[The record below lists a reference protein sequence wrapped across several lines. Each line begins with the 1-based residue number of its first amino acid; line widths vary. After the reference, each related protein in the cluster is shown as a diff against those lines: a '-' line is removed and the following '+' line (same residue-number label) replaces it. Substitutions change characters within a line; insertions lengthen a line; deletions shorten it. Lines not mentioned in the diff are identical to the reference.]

1 MSLKEQLAE
10 YRAGW
15 YQRVPA
21 ERQAIMQRHID
32 ELRAGTIARTTLKVG
47 DQAPP
52 IVLKNAKGATVD
64 VGALIKKGPVIV
76 TFYRGG
82 WCPYCNLEL
91 KAYQEMLPEIAA
103 AGASLVAIS
112 PEKPDD
118 TLSTVEKN
126 ALRFEVLSD
135 LGQKV
140 GRAFGL
146 VYEFTEELKQAYH
159 CQANGRS
166 RYPQPTLSTAMA
178 RSSTPIRM
186 STTEIAPILAMS
198 CKSSPKQPSR
208 RDGLAAPQTGVSLA
222 PIGQSSDS
230 GRTEHVPCRPKDGL
244 CLCGRRQFGSR
255 PHAA

>member
-1 MSLKEQLAE
+1 MSLKEQLAG

-21 ERQAIMQRHID
+21 DRQAIMQRHID
-32 ELRAGTIARTTLKVG
+32 ELRASTIARTTLKVG

-52 IVLKNAKGATVD
+52 IVLKNAKGTTVD
-64 VGALIKKGPVIV
+64 VGALIKKGPVVV

-118 TLSTVEKN
+118 TLSTVENN
-126 ALRFEVLSD
+126 ALRFELLSD
-135 LGQKV
+135 LAQKV

-146 VYEFTEELKQAYH
+146 VLRVHRRAQAGVPRL
-159 CQANGRS
+159 QS
-166 RYPQPTLSTAMA
+166 RYPGPQWNAGRMGATDIRNLRYRPQRLDHLRLHGCRLPRSR
-178 RSSTPIRM
+178 RSSRCPASPHQNGRRGVTARLA
-186 STTEIAPILAMS
+186 TT
-198 CKSSPKQPSR
+198 
-208 RDGLAAPQTGVSLA
+208 QTGVS
-222 PIGQSSDS
+222 
-230 GRTEHVPCRPKDGL
+230 V
-244 CLCGRRQFGSR
+244 
-255 PHAA
+255 